1 MEKLLQHV
9 TLAIVLSALVSV
21 AIETVKNRL
30 KKQDVTLQGRTW
42 FIVSI
47 FISLLVGVGYTMYYQ
62 QLPIDE
68 AILVWLI
75 MVFGAQG
82 FYDVL
87 LDKKPEETDKL
98 KYNELKQKGE

>member
-1 MEKLLQHV
+1 MDKLLQHV

-30 KKQDVTLQGRTW
+30 KKQDITLQGRTW

-87 LDKKPEETDKL
+87 LDKKPEETDEL